1 MVDEGR
7 FRLMPRVDAPF
18 VRVCVLSVVGGT
30 GVGKFWMFSLFS
42 HLTVLQV
49 YSYSSTARYGAAPLP
64 KVTGTILAYLP
75 SLFLVL
81 HPSPRVERQKM
92 V

>member
-49 YSYSSTARYGAAPLP
+49 LAAPCAYGAVHSLV
-64 KVTGTILAYLP
+64 KV
-75 SLFLVL
+75 
-81 HPSPRVERQKM
+81 
-92 V
+92 